1 MCIYRVKSMKPDLEL
16 NVECFNLKYTLECG
30 QCFRWECIEDN
41 TYIGVI
47 EDRVIKIKQQGNKL
61 LIWSSLTTNL
71 EQAVSKYFDLN
82 KDYLFLEKEIAKID
96 KNVEESLKYSSGI
109 RILNQPLF
117 ETIISYIISAN
128 NNIKRISRSVKDIS
142 RKYGKKVLF
151 ENNEYYLFP
160 TLEEIAN
167 ITIDDLLEC
176 GTGFR
181 ARYIKNVINYFLDN
195 KNFLMNLENM
205 DTETARKSLMSLM
218 GVGPKVADCILLFS
232 LKRGEVF
239 PIDVWV
245 KRIMEKLYFKDN
257 TGIKEIS
264 EFAKDKFGKYAGIV
278 QQHLFHNVREGNI

>member
-41 TYIGVI
+41 TYVGVI
-47 EDRVIKIKQQGNKL
+47 EDRVIKIKQEENKIL
-61 LIWSSLTTNL
+61 VWSSLVDNL
-71 EQAVSKYFDLN
+71 EEVVCEYFDLN
-82 KDYLFLEKEIAKID
+82 KDYVSLEEEIAKID

-142 RKYGKKVLF
+142 RKYGKKVVF

-160 TLEEIAN
+160 TLEEIKN
-167 ITIDDLLEC
+167 ITMDDLLEC

-181 ARYIKNVINYFLDN
+181 ARYIKNVINYFSDN
-195 KNFLMNLENM
+195 NEFLINLKEM
-205 DTETARKSLMSLM
+205 DTDSARKSLMALM

-239 PIDVWV
+239 PVDVWV

-257 TGIKEIS
+257 TSIKEIS
-264 EFAKDKFGKYAGIV
+264 EFAKDKFGKHAGII

>member
-82 KDYLFLEKEIAKID
+82 KDYSFLEKEIAKID

-195 KNFLMNLENM
+195 KSFLMNLENM
-205 DTETARKSLMSLM
+205 DTENARKSLMSLM
-218 GVGPKVADCILLFS
+218 GIGPKVADCILLFS

-257 TGIKEIS
+257 TSIKEIS
-264 EFAKDKFGKYAGIV
+264 EYAKDKFGKYAGIV

>member
-82 KDYLFLEKEIAKID
+82 KDYSFLEKEIAKID

-257 TGIKEIS
+257 TSIKEIS
-264 EFAKDKFGKYAGIV
+264 EYAKDKFGKYAGIV

>member
-1 MCIYRVKSMKPDLEL
+1 MKPDLEI

-30 QCFRWECIEDN
+30 QCFRWECTENN

-47 EDRVIKIKQQGNKL
+47 EDRVIKIKQEGNKIL
-61 LIWSSLTTNL
+61 VWSSLTNNL
-71 EQAVSKYFDLN
+71 EETISEYFDLN
-82 KDYLFLEKEIAKID
+82 KDYSALEKEIAKID
-96 KNVEESLKYSSGI
+96 KNVQESLKYSSGI
-109 RILNQPLF
+109 HILNQPLF

-142 RKYGKKVLF
+142 RKYGKKVVF

-160 TLEEIAN
+160 TLEEMSN

-195 KNFLMNLENM
+195 KELLITLKSM
-205 DTETARKSLMSLM
+205 DTEHAKKALMSLM
-218 GVGPKVADCILLFS
+218 GIGPKVADCILLFS

-245 KRIMEKLYFKDN
+245 KRIMEKLYFNDN
-257 TGIKEIS
+257 TNIKEIS
-264 EFAKDKFGKYAGIV
+264 EFAKDKFGKHAGII

>member
-1 MCIYRVKSMKPDLEL
+1 M
-16 NVECFNLKYTLECG
+16 KYTLECG
-30 QCFRWECIEDN
+30 QCFRWECTENN
-41 TYIGVI
+41 TYVGVI
-47 EDRVIKIKQQGNKL
+47 EDRVIKIKQEENKIL
-61 LIWSSLTTNL
+61 VWSSLVDNL
-71 EQAVSKYFDLN
+71 EEVVCEYFDLN
-82 KDYLFLEKEIAKID
+82 KDYVSLEKDIAKID

-128 NNIKRISRSVKDIS
+128 N
-142 RKYGKKVLF
+142 
-151 ENNEYYLFP
+151 EYYLFT
-160 TLEEIAN
+160 TLEEIKN
-167 ITIDDLLEC
+167 ITMDDLLEC

-181 ARYIKNVINYFLDN
+181 ARYIKNVINYFIDN
-195 KNFLMNLENM
+195 NEFLTNLKEM
-205 DTETARKSLMSLM
+205 DTENARKSLMSLM

-257 TGIKEIS
+257 TSIKEIS
-264 EFAKDKFGKYAGIV
+264 EFAKDKFGKHAGII